1 MRFFAEN
8 GVKGVFEQGC
18 PADGGGELTGL
29 RAYLLS
35 KCLWNPDV
43 DESVITDEYLYG
55 VYQESGAYIKAYMEE
70 VYRAVMDAGSHL
82 YCFNHP
88 DKPWHTMALVKRCE
102 ALFDKA
108 ESVAPDETVLSRVR
122 KERMAVRYLRIL
134 LTEKGSA
141 ERNALLDSFER
152 DAETFGMTQIWERN
166 TIDFCLR
173 VLRGEEE
180 PGYWWAN

>member
-1 MRFFAEN
+1 
-8 GVKGVFEQGC
+8 
-18 PADGGGELTGL
+18 
-29 RAYLLS
+29 
-35 KCLWNPDV
+35 
-43 DESVITDEYLYG
+43 
-55 VYQESGAYIKAYMEE
+55 MEE
-70 VYRAVMDAGSHL
+70 VYRAVMDAGCHL

-108 ESVAPDETVLSRVR
+108 ESVAPDETVLNRVQ

-152 DAETFGMTQIWERN
+152 DAKTFGMTQIWERN

-173 VLRGEEE
+173 VLRGQEE